1 MGTHIT
7 IFEAVIIS
15 LTIIVLYVFV
25 KTLIQHFKSK

>member
-7 IFEAVIIS
+7 ILEAVIIS
-15 LTIIVLYVFV
+15 LTTIVLYVFV

>member
-7 IFEAVIIS
+7 ILEALVIS

-25 KTLIQHFKSK
+25 KTLVEHFKSK